1 VNNTDTAIEG
11 VNEVHSTAALIDGS
25 GHSIAIDAIN
35 PTDIRLY
42 GWTLTED
49 TQGRP
54 YETYAPVLHLTSEQA
69 AELAR
74 RLLNAAAGC
83 RD

>member
-1 VNNTDTAIEG
+1 MNTDTTTEG
-11 VNEVHSTAALIDGS
+11 ANEVTSTAALIDGS

-42 GWTLTED
+42 GWTLSED

-54 YETYAPVLHLTSEQA
+54 YETYASVLHLTSEQA
-69 AELAR
+69 VELAR
-74 RLLNAAAGC
+74 RLLNIAATL
-83 RD
+83 D